1 VKIGEELRTFNN
13 ERQVLVFN
21 YLIKGNLV
29 KESLRAVVKVTP
41 IENSEKIPL
50 FSCNIEIT
58 YPSGDKGR
66 LKRILERLNSIFPD
80 ATISGMQSFG
90 SSINHQISDL
100 NEAPIFSIIELEKS
114 RVSSLILDLSKN
126 YTESDCRNEYKADKS
141 DIQKYLQ
148 SDTQAIEILS
158 SFNTCQ
164 TSFFMNYLGK
174 DFSHLKI
181 CGGGAT
187 SKSYNDSKSL
197 YFIRIRFM
205 KRLSYLYFGMEMTYQ
220 LNSTEPLIGS
230 QLAEEEDY

>member
-1 VKIGEELRTFNN
+1 LVYYYKDFNRFKRCCKSN
-13 ERQVLVFN
+13 
-21 YLIKGNLV
+21 
-29 KESLRAVVKVTP
+29 T
-41 IENSEKIPL
+41 IENSERLI
-50 FSCNIEIT
+50 IEIN

-90 SSINHQISDL
+90 SFINHQISDL

-148 SDTQAIEILS
+148 SDNPQAIEILS

-181 CGGGAT
+181 FGGGAT
-187 SKSYNDSKSL
+187 SKSYNDSKS
-197 YFIRIRFM
+197 FVFH
-205 KRLSYLYFGMEMTYQ
+205 KDKDF
-220 LNSTEPLIGS
+220 
-230 QLAEEEDY
+230 